1 MDKIQIIVVDDHPMV
16 IEGMKAMLTQ
26 IDFVT
31 LKATASN
38 AYEALEW
45 VEKQPP
51 HLLISDINMPE
62 ISGIELTAK
71 LKKQY
76 PELKIIGMSTFNE
89 RSYIAQMIQN
99 GADGFLIK
107 SASKEEIEEAI
118 LTVMEGK
125 LYLSADV
132 NMNNQERSDMKNQ
145 PTLTRREKE
154 ILQLIAEGLT
164 NPQISEKLFI
174 SLSTVDSHRKNLL
187 LKLEVNNTASLVRQA
202 IYFNLV
208 KF

>member
-1 MDKIQIIVVDDHPMV
+1 
-16 IEGMKAMLTQ
+16 
-26 IDFVT
+26 
-31 LKATASN
+31 
-38 AYEALEW
+38 
-45 VEKQPP
+45 
-51 HLLISDINMPE
+51 MPE

-71 LKKQY
+71 LKKQF

-132 NMNNQERSDMKNQ
+132 NMNNQERSDIRNQ

-174 SLSTVDSHRKNLL
+174 SLSTVDSHRKNLI

>member
-1 MDKIQIIVVDDHPMV
+1 
-16 IEGMKAMLTQ
+16 
-26 IDFVT
+26 
-31 LKATASN
+31 
-38 AYEALEW
+38 
-45 VEKQPP
+45 
-51 HLLISDINMPE
+51 NMPE

-71 LKKQY
+71 LKKQF

-174 SLSTVDSHRKNLL
+174 SLST
-187 LKLEVNNTASLVRQA
+187 
-202 IYFNLV
+202 
-208 KF
+208 